1 MAIARHRT
9 SRQTRWLAQQSP
21 RSVEATTVCTSTW
34 TREPTTTTRAP
45 SLSLS
50 ASLGLIGRF
59 WSALHFYSPCQKI
72 VSFCWWA
79 AIEKKQCLVLK
90 VSQIECDSTSLPWQG
105 CLQYYMGIE
114 GWAFYSFLC
123 FAKKFYFLFS
133 CTLNCMLAFVS
144 LFLLLLWPL
153 EPSAKCTRSTVSVFV
168 QLNQYSQILR
178 RQCFLLWSLKPSAK
192 CTPSTTSSRTT
203 ICKTN
208 TTTSASDRRT
218 TCAGG
223 ADEDLEE

>member
-9 SRQTRWLAQQSP
+9 SRQTRWLARQSH
-21 RSVEATTVCTSTW
+21 RYVAATTVCTSTW
-34 TREPTTTTRAP
+34 TPEPTTTTRAP
-45 SLSLS
+45 FLSLS
-50 ASLGLIGRF
+50 ESPDLIGRF
-59 WSALHFYSPCQKI
+59 WSALPFFKFHGKNLSHFVDDLGWYWK
-72 VSFCWWA
+72 
-79 AIEKKQCLVLK
+79 ECLVLK

-114 GWAFYSFLC
+114 GFAFCPFLC
-123 FAKKFYFLFS
+123 FAKFFDLLFS
-133 CTLNCMLAFVS
+133 STLNCLHAFVS

-153 EPSAKCTRSTVSVFV
+153 EPSDKCTR
-168 QLNQYSQILR
+168 
-178 RQCFLLWSLKPSAK
+178 
-192 CTPSTTSSRTT
+192 STTSSRTT

-223 ADEDLEE
+223 ADEDWDK